1 MSERGAEQ
9 TRYVQ
14 AAMAVA
20 TQEYGLRPRR
30 RGRARRTRRR
40 PGQTLE
46 AYLEA
51 KSVIVSTSP
60 KPFNPFGL

>member
-1 MSERGAEQ
+1 MSERGVEQ

-30 RGRARRTRRR
+30 GRARR
-40 PGQTLE
+40 
-46 AYLEA
+46 
-51 KSVIVSTSP
+51 P